1 MKLSNAFL
9 KKEPA
14 AVIDRRDMLALSALG
29 ALTLG
34 TSSPADAA
42 AVMPD
47 QTSLP
52 LHGRQLHILDLTHRL
67 TRAFAFT
74 PGRLSMEAVEGSGT
88 KAGMALNRI
97 SIVEHTGTHLD
108 APRHFAPDGASVGD
122 MAISQLIVPL
132 VVIDIRKKAKA
143 DRDARVEPQDITAW
157 ERRHGRVPEGSCV
170 AMLSGWDPLG
180 AFANYGSLPAAE
192 RRKSPGFDAAVMDIL
207 MKRDVRGI
215 GVDAMSIDAGEAMPA
230 FPVHQVWLRSGR
242 WALEGLANLDRAPA
256 AGGLLFAGVA
266 PLENATGMPARV
278 IALY

>member
-1 MKLSNAFL
+1 MIELPL
-9 KKEPA
+9 M
-14 AVIDRRDMLALSALG
+14 IDRRDMLALGTLG
-29 ALTLG
+29 ALALG
-34 TSSPADAA
+34 TAPKADAA
-42 AVMPD
+42 SVTPD
-47 QTSLP
+47 QASLS
-52 LHGRQLHILDLTHRL
+52 LHGRRLNILDLTHKL

-108 APRHFAPDGASVGD
+108 APRHFAPDGASVGELP
-122 MAISQLIVPL
+122 ISQLIVPL
-132 VVIDIRKKAKA
+132 VLLDIRDKAKA
-143 DRDARVEPQDITAW
+143 DRDARVEPRDVTAW
-157 ERRHGRVPEGSCV
+157 ERRHGRIPAGSCV

-180 AFANYGSLPAAE
+180 AFAGYGKLPPAE

-215 GVDAMSIDAGEAMPA
+215 GVDTMSIDAGEAMPA
-230 FPVHQVWLRSGR
+230 FPVHQAWLRSGR
-242 WALEGLANLDRAPA
+242 WALEGLANLDRAPV

-278 IALY
+278 IALF

>member
-1 MKLSNAFL
+1 M
-9 KKEPA
+9 
-14 AVIDRRDMLALSALG
+14 IDRRDMLALSALG
-29 ALTLG
+29 ALVLG
-34 TSSPADAA
+34 TASNADAA
-42 AVMPD
+42 PVTPD
-47 QTSLP
+47 HASLS

-74 PGRLSMEAVEGSGT
+74 PGRLIMEAVEGSGM

-122 MAISQLIVPL
+122 IPVSQLIVPL
-132 VVIDIRKKAKA
+132 VVIDIRDKVKT
-143 DRDARVEPQDITAW
+143 DRDARVEPRDVIAW
-157 ERRHGRVPEGSCV
+157 ERRHGRIPSGSCV
-170 AMLSGWDPLG
+170 AMLSGWDPLK
-180 AFANYGSLPAAE
+180 AFSSFGSLPPAE
-192 RRKSPGFDAAVMDIL
+192 RRKSPGFDAAVMEIL

-215 GVDAMSIDAGEAMPA
+215 GVDTMSIDAGEAMPA
-230 FPVHQVWLRSGR
+230 FPVHQAWLRSGR

-256 AGGLLFAGVA
+256 AGGLLFAGVV

>member
-1 MKLSNAFL
+1 M
-9 KKEPA
+9 
-14 AVIDRRDMLALSALG
+14 IDRRDMLALGTLG
-29 ALTLG
+29 ALALG
-34 TSSPADAA
+34 TSSLADAA
-42 AVMPD
+42 SVTPD
-47 QTSLP
+47 QVSLP
-52 LHGRQLHILDLTHRL
+52 LHGRQLHVLDLTHRL

-74 PGRLSMEAVEGSGT
+74 PGRLSMEPVEGSGT

-122 MAISQLIVPL
+122 IAISQLIVPL

-143 DRDARVEPQDITAW
+143 DRDARVEPEDIAAW
-157 ERRHGRVPEGSCV
+157 ERKHGRIPAGSCV

-180 AFANYGSLPAAE
+180 AVSSYSSLPPAE

-207 MKRDVRGI
+207 MKRNAVGI
-215 GVDAMSIDAGEAMPA
+215 GVDTMSIDAGEAMPA
-230 FPVHQVWLRSGR
+230 FPVHQTWLRSGR
-242 WALEGLANLDRAPA
+242 WALEGLTNLDRAPA